1 MIDLENVDKTF
12 KDYVSKFDLNNIT
25 IKRKYEHTLR
35 VKDNCKKIAKAL
47 NLSLEDTNLLV
58 LIGYLHDIGRFL
70 QMKRYNSIVDS
81 KTIDHADLGVDI
93 LFKDNLI
100 RKFIDDNKYD
110 NIIYKAV
117 KYHNKLDL
125 NYDLT
130 SKEKLFCK
138 AIRDADKLDI
148 FHIATYDD
156 NIKDF
161 YALPY
166 IDGAKLNNKVKEDF
180 DNHRLVDIRN
190 RKTAIDK
197 LANILAFIYDLNLEE
212 SKKIITKDT
221 IDNVINTFIKTFNVK
236 DTSECLY
243 LKDNILEYLNNT

>member
-1 MIDLENVDKTF
+1 MIDLEKIDKVF
-12 KDYVSKFDLNNIT
+12 KEYVSNFDLNDIA
-25 IKRKYEHTLR
+25 IKRKYDHTLR
-35 VKDNCKKIAKAL
+35 VKNNCQKLALSL
-47 NLSLEDTNLLV
+47 NLNEEDTKLLI

-70 QMKRYNSIVDS
+70 QRKRYHSYIDS
-81 KTIDHADLGVDI
+81 KTVDHADLGVNI

-100 RKFIDDNKYD
+100 RNFIDNNGYD

-166 IDGAKLNNKVKEDF
+166 IDGEKLNNKVKEDF

-197 LANILAFIYDLNLEE
+197 LANILAFIYDLNLDA
-212 SKKIITKDT
+212 SKKTITENT

>member
-70 QMKRYNSIVDS
+70 QMKKYNSIVDS

-117 KYHNKLDL
+117 KYHNKMNL
-125 NYDLT
+125 NYELT

-148 FHIATYDD
+148 FYVATYDN

-161 YALPY
+161 YILPY
-166 IDGAKLNNKVKEDF
+166 VEGAKLNPKVKEDF
-180 DNHRLVDIRN
+180 DSHRLVDLRN

-197 LANILAFIYDLNLEE
+197 LANILAFIYDLNLDA
-212 SKKIITKDT
+212 SKKTITENT

-236 DTSECLY
+236 DTNECLY
-243 LKDNILEYLNNT
+243 LKNNILKYLNNT

>member
-1 MIDLENVDKTF
+1 MIDINEA
-12 KDYVSKFDLNNIT
+12 
-25 IKRKYEHTLR
+25 
-35 VKDNCKKIAKAL
+35 KKIFNEFVKKYDTNNEMIDTKYNHTFRVCENSL
-47 NLSLEDTNLLV
+47 NICKSMNLNEEDTKLLI

-70 QMKRYNSIVDS
+70 QRKRYHSYIDS
-81 KTIDHADLGVDI
+81 KTVEHADLGVNI

-100 RKFIDDNKYD
+100 RNFIDDNRYD

-166 IDGAKLNNKVKEDF
+166 IDGEKLNNKVKEDF

>member
-1 MIDLENVDKTF
+1 MIDLEKIDKVF
-12 KDYVSKFDLNNIT
+12 KEYVSNFDLNDIA
-25 IKRKYEHTLR
+25 IKRKYDHTLR
-35 VKDNCKKIAKAL
+35 VKNNCQKLALSL
-47 NLSLEDTNLLV
+47 NLNEEDTKLLI

-70 QMKRYNSIVDS
+70 QRKRYHSYIDS
-81 KTIDHADLGVDI
+81 KTVDHADLGVNI

-117 KYHNKLDL
+117 KYHNKMNL
-125 NYDLT
+125 NYELT

-148 FHIATYDD
+148 FYVATYDN

-166 IDGAKLNNKVKEDF
+166 IEGAKLNNKVKEDF

>member
-1 MIDLENVDKTF
+1 MIDLERIDKTF
-12 KDYVSKFDLNNIT
+12 KEYVNNFDLNDIA
-25 IKRKYEHTLR
+25 IKRKYDHTLR
-35 VKDNCKKIAKAL
+35 VKDNCQKLALSL
-47 NLSLEDTNLLV
+47 NLNEEDTKLLI

-70 QMKRYNSIVDS
+70 QRKRYHSYIDS
-81 KTIDHADLGVDI
+81 KTVDHADLGVNI

-117 KYHNKLDL
+117 KYHNKLNL

-166 IDGAKLNNKVKEDF
+166 IEGAKLNTKVKEDF
-180 DNHRLVDIRN
+180 ASHRLVDIRN

>member
-35 VKDNCKKIAKAL
+35 VKDNCKKIAKSL

-70 QMKRYNSIVDS
+70 QMKKYNSIVDS

-117 KYHNKLDL
+117 KYHNKMNL
-125 NYDLT
+125 NYELT

-148 FHIATYDD
+148 FYVATYDN

-161 YALPY
+161 YILPY
-166 IDGAKLNNKVKEDF
+166 VEGTKLNPKVKEDF
-180 DNHRLVDIRN
+180 DSHRLVDLRN

-197 LANILAFIYDLNLEE
+197 LANILAFIYGLNLDA
-212 SKKIITKDT
+212 SKKTITENT

-236 DTSECLY
+236 DTDECLY
-243 LKDNILEYLNNT
+243 LKNNILKYLNNT

>member
-1 MIDLENVDKTF
+1 MIDLERIDKTF
-12 KDYVSKFDLNNIT
+12 KEYVNNFDLNDIA
-25 IKRKYEHTLR
+25 IKRKYDHTLR
-35 VKDNCKKIAKAL
+35 VKNNCQKLALSL
-47 NLSLEDTNLLV
+47 NLNEEDTKLLI

-70 QMKRYNSIVDS
+70 QRKRYHSYIDNETV
-81 KTIDHADLGVDI
+81 DHADLGVDI

-100 RKFIDDNKYD
+100 RSFIDDNKYD
-110 NIIYKAV
+110 EIIYKAV
-117 KYHNKLDL
+117 KYHNKIDL

-130 SKEKLFCK
+130 PKEELFCK

-148 FHIATYDD
+148 FYVATYDD

-166 IDGAKLNNKVKEDF
+166 IEGAKLNTKVKEDF
-180 DNHRLVDIRN
+180 ASHRLVDIRN

>member
-35 VKDNCKKIAKAL
+35 VKDNCKKIAKSL

-70 QMKRYNSIVDS
+70 QMKKYNSIVDS

-117 KYHNKLDL
+117 KYHNKMNL
-125 NYDLT
+125 NYELT
-130 SKEKLFCK
+130 AKEKLFCK

-148 FHIATYDD
+148 FYVATYDN

-161 YALPY
+161 YILPY
-166 IDGAKLNNKVKEDF
+166 VEGAKLNSKVKEDF
-180 DNHRLVDIRN
+180 DSHRLVDLKN

-197 LANILAFIYDLNLEE
+197 LANILAFIYDLNLDA
-212 SKKIITKDT
+212 SKKTITENT

-236 DTSECLY
+236 DTDECLY
-243 LKDNILEYLNNT
+243 LKNNILKYLNNT

>member
-58 LIGYLHDIGRFL
+58 LIGYLHDIGRFP

-117 KYHNKLDL
+117 KYHNKMNL
-125 NYDLT
+125 NYELT
-130 SKEKLFCK
+130 AKEKLFCK

-148 FHIATYDD
+148 FYVATYDN

-161 YALPY
+161 YILPY
-166 IDGAKLNNKVKEDF
+166 VEGAKLNSKVKEDF
-180 DNHRLVDIRN
+180 DSHRLVDLKN

-197 LANILAFIYDLNLEE
+197 LANILAFIYDLNLDA
-212 SKKIITKDT
+212 SKKTITENT

-236 DTSECLY
+236 DTDECLY
-243 LKDNILEYLNNT
+243 LKNNILKYLNNT

>member
-1 MIDLENVDKTF
+1 M
-12 KDYVSKFDLNNIT
+12 
-25 IKRKYEHTLR
+25 
-35 VKDNCKKIAKAL
+35 KK
-47 NLSLEDTNLLV
+47 
-58 LIGYLHDIGRFL
+58 
-70 QMKRYNSIVDS
+70 YNSIVDS

-117 KYHNKLDL
+117 KYHNKMNL
-125 NYDLT
+125 NYELT

-148 FHIATYDD
+148 FYVATYDN

-161 YALPY
+161 YILPY
-166 IDGAKLNNKVKEDF
+166 VEGAKLNSKVKEDF
-180 DNHRLVDIRN
+180 DSHRLVDLKN

-197 LANILAFIYDLNLEE
+197 LANILAFIYDLNLDA
-212 SKKIITKDT
+212 SKKTITENT

-236 DTSECLY
+236 DTDECLY
-243 LKDNILEYLNNT
+243 LKNNILKYLNNT

>member
-12 KDYVSKFDLNNIT
+12 KDYISKFDLNNIT

-70 QMKRYNSIVDS
+70 QMKKYNSIVDS

-117 KYHNKLDL
+117 KYHNKMNL
-125 NYDLT
+125 NYELT

-148 FHIATYDD
+148 FYVATYDN

-161 YALPY
+161 YILPY
-166 IDGAKLNNKVKEDF
+166 VEGAKLNPKVKEDF
-180 DNHRLVDIRN
+180 DSHRLVDLRN

-197 LANILAFIYDLNLEE
+197 LANILAFIYDLNLDA
-212 SKKIITKDT
+212 SKKTITENT
-221 IDNVINTFIKTFNVK
+221 IDNVMNTFIKTFNVK
-236 DTSECLY
+236 DTNECLY
-243 LKDNILEYLNNT
+243 LKNNILKYLNNT

>member
-70 QMKRYNSIVDS
+70 QMKKYNSIVDS

-117 KYHNKLDL
+117 KYHNKMNL
-125 NYDLT
+125 NYELT

-148 FHIATYDD
+148 FYVATYDN

-161 YALPY
+161 YILPY
-166 IDGAKLNNKVKEDF
+166 VEGAKLNPKVKEDF
-180 DNHRLVDIRN
+180 DSHRLVDLRN

-197 LANILAFIYDLNLEE
+197 LANILAFIYGLNLDA
-212 SKKIITKDT
+212 SKKTITENT

-236 DTSECLY
+236 DTDECLY
-243 LKDNILEYLNNT
+243 LKNNILKYLNNT

>member
-1 MIDLENVDKTF
+1 MIDLEKIDKTF
-12 KDYVSKFDLNNIT
+12 KDYVSEYDFTNIT

-35 VKDNCKKIAKAL
+35 VKDNCKKIANAL
-47 NLSLEDTNLLV
+47 NLSFEDTNLLI

-81 KTIDHADLGVDI
+81 KTIDHADLGAEI

-100 RKFIDDNKYD
+100 RRFIDDNKYD
-110 NIIYKAV
+110 DIIYKAV
-117 KYHNKLDL
+117 KYHNKMNL
-125 NYDLT
+125 NYELT
-130 SKEKLFCK
+130 SREELFCK

-148 FHIATYDD
+148 FYVATYDD

-161 YALPY
+161 YILPY
-166 IDGAKLNNKVKEDF
+166 VEGTKLDSKVKEDF
-180 DNHRLVDIRN
+180 DSHRLVDLRN

-197 LANILAFIYDLNLEE
+197 LANILAFVYDLNLQA
-212 SKKIITKDT
+212 SKKIITNDT
-221 IDNVINTFIKTFNVK
+221 IDNIINTFIKSFNVK